1 MVSSLSVYYRKL
13 AYHVIESDGFLWV
26 GFKPGMVH
34 FIAKE
39 VWNIRPLTRTDVE
52 RYYEEFTVLTQGKG
66 SLYFRIVAHGGFLKE
81 ALVYELHGLTVS
93 DDNYLRSLNS
103 GRHVE
108 LYPHNEKAYRAIIK
122 GFEQH
127 RIGTV
132 VQATGTGKSYLLARY
147 ISDHATERI
156 CVFAPNVTIL
166 EEIKKAVGFT
176 SPYICY
182 RTFQSLIYYRKNDKQ
197 LKADHI
203 LIDEFHHFGAEIW
216 GAALQEVIES
226 NPQAYIL
233 GTSATPIRPEG
244 MIDTVD
250 LYFEGNLFYELTLPQ
265 AWYYRI
271 LPVPIL
277 VQSAYGLDGEL
288 NRLQKRLDRSGCS
301 IRRKEQVQKKLDVA
315 RVDFKGALG
324 APEVIRKF
332 LPKDVRK
339 LLVFCRD
346 LADLKQMVPEVCG
359 WLTQAGRVII
369 PFEIHHTQS
378 ERTNNQILKA
388 FQKESG
394 KLHVL
399 FSVNMLIEGLHVEGI
414 DAVLFLRRTES
425 YIVTLQQLGRCLDAG
440 SGKQP
445 VVLDFVN
452 NLSGKSVYDMMALH
466 MERLACQPS
475 PKGFEGV
482 TSFLTTGFLSDIRLR
497 IEEILTELE
506 PWRIMYERLI
516 EFRKKENDWPSVT
529 EGKLGLWC
537 NTQRMAYKRGR
548 LSEERYKLLE
558 SVGFEWNLLDSN
570 WMKEFQSLKVFFA
583 TQGRWPKRE
592 DGALATWCYTQ
603 RERRKKGRL
612 SKERIRVLDEIG
624 FVWSQ
629 DLNGGWMK
637 NYEALKIFLDK
648 QQRFPKSAEGYLGE
662 WCSTQRKMRKQ
673 GKLSPNRQTLLDRI
687 GFVWSVEQV
696 WRSYLEQLHQFHV
709 QNGRWPGCRE
719 GALGRWC
726 TVQRRNYR
734 RGSLSDQK
742 IAQLE
747 QIGFISLKGDK

>member
-1 MVSSLSVYYRKL
+1 M
-13 AYHVIESDGFLWV
+13 
-26 GFKPGMVH
+26 
-34 FIAKE
+34 
-39 VWNIRPLTRTDVE
+39 
-52 RYYEEFTVLTQGKG
+52 
-66 SLYFRIVAHGGFLKE
+66 
-81 ALVYELHGLTVS
+81 
-93 DDNYLRSLNS
+93 
-103 GRHVE
+103 
-108 LYPHNEKAYRAIIK
+108 
-122 GFEQH
+122 
-127 RIGTV
+127 
-132 VQATGTGKSYLLARY
+132 
-147 ISDHATERI
+147 
-156 CVFAPNVTIL
+156 
-166 EEIKKAVGFT
+166 
-176 SPYICY
+176 
-182 RTFQSLIYYRKNDKQ
+182 
-197 LKADHI
+197 
-203 LIDEFHHFGAEIW
+203 
-216 GAALQEVIES
+216 
-226 NPQAYIL
+226 
-233 GTSATPIRPEG
+233 
-244 MIDTVD
+244 
-250 LYFEGNLFYELTLPQ
+250 
-265 AWYYRI
+265 
-271 LPVPIL
+271 
-277 VQSAYGLDGEL
+277 
-288 NRLQKRLDRSGCS
+288 
-301 IRRKEQVQKKLDVA
+301 
-315 RVDFKGALG
+315 
-324 APEVIRKF
+324 
-332 LPKDVRK
+332 K

-346 LADLKQMVPEVCG
+346 LTDLKQMVPEVCG

-506 PWRIMYERLI
+506 PWQIMYERLI

-629 DLNGGWMK
+629 DLNGEWMK

-662 WCSTQRKMRKQ
+662 WCSRQRKMRKQ
-673 GKLSPNRQTLLDRI
+673 GKLSPDRQTLLDRI
-687 GFVWSVEQV
+687 GFVWSVEQI

>member
-1 MVSSLSVYYRKL
+1 M
-13 AYHVIESDGFLWV
+13 
-26 GFKPGMVH
+26 
-34 FIAKE
+34 
-39 VWNIRPLTRTDVE
+39 
-52 RYYEEFTVLTQGKG
+52 
-66 SLYFRIVAHGGFLKE
+66 
-81 ALVYELHGLTVS
+81 
-93 DDNYLRSLNS
+93 
-103 GRHVE
+103 
-108 LYPHNEKAYRAIIK
+108 
-122 GFEQH
+122 
-127 RIGTV
+127 
-132 VQATGTGKSYLLARY
+132 
-147 ISDHATERI
+147 
-156 CVFAPNVTIL
+156 
-166 EEIKKAVGFT
+166 
-176 SPYICY
+176 
-182 RTFQSLIYYRKNDKQ
+182 
-197 LKADHI
+197 
-203 LIDEFHHFGAEIW
+203 IDEFHHFGAEIW

-277 VQSAYGLDGEL
+277 VQSAYGLDDEL

-332 LPKDVRK
+332 LPKDV
-339 LLVFCRD
+339 
-346 LADLKQMVPEVCG
+346 
-359 WLTQAGRVII
+359 
-369 PFEIHHTQS
+369 FEIHHTQS

-506 PWRIMYERLI
+506 PWQIMYERLI

-629 DLNGGWMK
+629 DLNGEWMK

-747 QIGFISLKGDK
+747 QIGFIPLKGDK